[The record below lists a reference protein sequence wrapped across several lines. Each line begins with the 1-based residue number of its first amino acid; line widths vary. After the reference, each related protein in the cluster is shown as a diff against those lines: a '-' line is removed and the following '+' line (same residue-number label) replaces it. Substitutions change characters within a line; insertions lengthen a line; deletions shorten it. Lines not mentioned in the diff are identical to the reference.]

1 MGHPYVHVLDND
13 SGELAS
19 MEEIIHDVHT
29 IYLASPCMLI
39 QAAAGQVHLSPSV
52 YLFGKS
58 IFHGM
63 IFDAVAVLWLFLFR
77 DIFTQIFRYY

>member
-1 MGHPYVHVLDND
+1 
-13 SGELAS
+13 
-19 MEEIIHDVHT
+19 
-29 IYLASPCMLI
+29 MLI
-39 QAAAGQVHLSPSV
+39 QAAEGQVHLCPSV

-77 DIFTQIFRYY
+77 NIFKTTFQYVSNNLFYRFRDEDQEPYPVRDVIDRP